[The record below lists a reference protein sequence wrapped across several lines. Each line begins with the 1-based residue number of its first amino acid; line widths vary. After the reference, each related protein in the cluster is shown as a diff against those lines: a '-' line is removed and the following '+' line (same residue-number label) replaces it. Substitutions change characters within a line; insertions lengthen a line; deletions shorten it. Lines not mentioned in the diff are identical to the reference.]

1 MPINIDRQN
10 LWHIFCTV
18 NTAKKLSGATKGNKS
33 MTRPRERRQFLR
45 TGAKWPATIIP
56 SSRPTPAE
64 IASISQAGASIY
76 CQQLPP
82 PGQDFRLEIQPPN
95 RQSIIVTARPIW
107 SIETASSETSYRFLF
122 GVLFEYI
129 SEEDIQFLGDL
140 VAEPE

>member
-18 NTAKKLSGATKGNKS
+18 NTAKKLSGATRGSKS

-45 TGAKWPATIIP
+45 TGVKWPATIIP

-64 IASISQAGASIY
+64 IISISQAGASIY

-82 PGQDFRLEIQPPN
+82 AGQEFRLEIQPPN

-122 GVLFEYI
+122 GVLFEFI

>member
-1 MPINIDRQN
+1 MVINLESQN

-18 NTAKKLSGATKGNKS
+18 NTAKKLRGFTKGNKT
-33 MTRPRERRQFLR
+33 MTRSRERRQFLR
-45 TGAKWPATIIP
+45 AEVKWPATIIP

-64 IASISQAGASIY
+64 ITSISQAGASVY

-82 PGQDFRLEIQPPN
+82 PGQEFRLEIQPPN
-95 RQSIIVTARPIW
+95 RESIIVTARPIW
-107 SIETASSETSYRFLF
+107 AIETASFEPSYRFLF

-140 VAEPE
+140 VAEQK